1 MVKKRKNKKKQE
13 ISDYG
18 AQQLI
23 RIDKKIIRL
32 VDKAEF
38 RLAFSK
44 ANGGRRI
51 EKVNNSV
58 LENYYHRNLLD
69 IKDRD
74 YNSRRFIAGSKFE
87 ITGYHAGLQ
96 PTITMRYKDR
106 STGTMQE
113 FQSHQLDSLNKFRKV
128 NKYLGNLS
136 DIAWYVIIDNKAAR
150 KRMDEF
156 RECLDK
162 LIEYYKV

>member
-13 ISDYG
+13 VSDYG

-32 VDKAEF
+32 VDKAEY

-58 LENYYHRNLLD
+58 PGVYGC
-69 IKDRD
+69 
-74 YNSRRFIAGSKFE
+74 FV
-87 ITGYHAGLQ
+87 
-96 PTITMRYKDR
+96 
-106 STGTMQE
+106 
-113 FQSHQLDSLNKFRKV
+113 QSFVPFR
-128 NKYLGNLS
+128 
-136 DIAWYVIIDNKAAR
+136 
-150 KRMDEF
+150 
-156 RECLDK
+156 
-162 LIEYYKV
+162 

>member
-69 IKDRD
+69 IKSP
-74 YNSRRFIAGSKFE
+74 NPSVETFLHAFLPFKFVDHTHSDAIMN
-87 ITGYHAGLQ
+87 ITNRPNGLNFCKK
-96 PTITMRYKDR
+96 IFGK
-106 STGTMQE
+106 
-113 FQSHQLDSLNKFRKV
+113 KV
-128 NKYLGNLS
+128 L
-136 DIAWYVIIDNKAAR
+136 V
-150 KRMDEF
+150 
-156 RECLDK
+156 K
-162 LIEYYKV
+162 L

>member
-32 VDKAEF
+32 VDKSDF

-51 EKVNNSV
+51 EKVHNSV
-58 LENYYHRNLLD
+58 
-69 IKDRD
+69 
-74 YNSRRFIAGSKFE
+74 
-87 ITGYHAGLQ
+87 
-96 PTITMRYKDR
+96 
-106 STGTMQE
+106 
-113 FQSHQLDSLNKFRKV
+113 
-128 NKYLGNLS
+128 
-136 DIAWYVIIDNKAAR
+136 
-150 KRMDEF
+150 
-156 RECLDK
+156 
-162 LIEYYKV
+162 

>member
-32 VDKAEF
+32 VDKSEF

-51 EKVNNSV
+51 EKVHNSV

-74 YNSRRFIAGSKFE
+74 FNSRRFIAGSKFE
-87 ITGYHAGLQ
+87 ITGYHA
-96 PTITMRYKDR
+96 
-106 STGTMQE
+106 
-113 FQSHQLDSLNKFRKV
+113 
-128 NKYLGNLS
+128 
-136 DIAWYVIIDNKAAR
+136 
-150 KRMDEF
+150 
-156 RECLDK
+156 
-162 LIEYYKV
+162 